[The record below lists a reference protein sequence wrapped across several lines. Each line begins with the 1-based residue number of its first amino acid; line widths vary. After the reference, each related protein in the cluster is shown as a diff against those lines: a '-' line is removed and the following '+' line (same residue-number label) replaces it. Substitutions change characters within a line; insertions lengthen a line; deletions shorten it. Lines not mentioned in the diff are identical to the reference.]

1 MNIFILSA
9 DLEVRVL
16 RADADVRRRDEVHAA
31 ADAGVV
37 DGRDDG
43 LPAPLHVRDAR
54 LPVPD
59 VGDDGLAPLGDVAF
73 ASEVIELWVAI
84 Q

>member
-1 MNIFILSA
+1 M
-9 DLEVRVL
+9 
-16 RADADVRRRDEVHAA
+16 
-31 ADAGVV
+31 

-59 VGDDGLAPLGDVAF
+59 VGDDGLAPLGDVAV
-73 ASEVIELWVAI
+73 ASEVVELWVAI